1 MVDTT
6 ELPKHIKAAQ
16 YPEPLIIPPSQEHRH
31 TLIVLHGRGSSASKF
46 APEFLAAEIT
56 RSGGLVETFPNAR
69 FLFPTASKRRA
80 AVYNRSVINQ
90 WFDCWS
96 LENPAERAELQIE
109 GLRETTAY
117 IHGLLEEEIALVGAR
132 NVALWGLSQGCAAVL
147 VSLLTWGGEPLA
159 AAVGMCGWLPF
170 RERLEETFRDLAVS
184 ATNVNDEDPFSRSD
198 EEYKCGVEDSLSP
211 VQYMED
217 NPGKRAKLWRMKTL
231 TSLSE
236 ELDVPVT
243 RPQYPMSF
251 QRTPLFLGHGTE
263 DEKIP
268 FAFGRE
274 TARFLQSTMA
284 MEVVQWR
291 QYDGLGHC
299 YSKEMLSDIVLFVQA
314 KSGWTVPK
322 AD

>member
-1 MVDTT
+1 MVNKT
-6 ELPKHIKAAQ
+6 ELPKHIKAAH
-16 YPEPLIIPPSQEHRH
+16 YLEPLIIPPSQDHRH
-31 TLIVLHGRGSSASKF
+31 TVIVLHGRGSTALQF

-56 RSGGLVETFPNAR
+56 RSGGLVEIFPNAR
-69 FLFPTASKRRA
+69 FVFPTASKRRA

-96 LENPAERAELQIE
+96 LENPAARAELQIE
-109 GLRETTAY
+109 GLRETTVY
-117 IHGLLEEEIALVGAR
+117 IHGLLREEIALVGAR
-132 NVALWGLSQGCAAVL
+132 NVALWGLSQGCAAAL

-170 RERLEETFRDLAVS
+170 RELLEETFRDSAVS

-198 EEYKCGVEDSLSP
+198 EECNSGVENSLSP
-211 VQYMED
+211 IQNMED
-217 NPGKRAKLWRMKTL
+217 NPRMGDQLRRMKTL
-231 TSLSE
+231 TRLSE

-243 RPQYPMSF
+243 RPQCPMSF

-263 DEKIP
+263 DDKVP
-268 FAFGRE
+268 FALGQE
-274 TARFLQSTMA
+274 TARFLHSTMA

-291 QYDGLGHC
+291 QYDGLGHW
-299 YSKEMLSDIVLFVQA
+299 YSKEMLSDIVSFAQE
-314 KSGWTVPK
+314 KSGWMVLK